1 MSILNITKEE
11 KLEVLIRLLKSNESF
26 EIACSKSGLSSSD
39 AKNLL
44 AQ

>member
-11 KLEVLIRLLKSNESF
+11 KLEVLIRLLKSNEKF
-26 EIACSKSGLSSSD
+26 DTACSKSGLNKSE
-39 AKNLL
+39 ATNLL

>member
-26 EIACSKSGLSSSD
+26 ENACSKSGLKTTD
-39 AKNLL
+39 TKNLL

>member
-26 EIACSKSGLSSSD
+26 EIACSKSGLSSFD